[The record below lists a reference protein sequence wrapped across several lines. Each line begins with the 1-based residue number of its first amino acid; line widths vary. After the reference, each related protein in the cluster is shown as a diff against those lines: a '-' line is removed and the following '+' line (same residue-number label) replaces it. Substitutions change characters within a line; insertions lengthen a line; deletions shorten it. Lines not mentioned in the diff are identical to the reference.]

1 MNLKQLL
8 FGGQIPQK
16 QSAQYPDSTQKWI
29 PVSDIRNGIIMT
41 KDGRYVK
48 ILEVMPVNFHLK
60 SLIEQQNI
68 IYYFSGYLKV
78 APDNLQIKI
87 ITQKADIAGYEAR
100 MWKLHENEPVENCRA
115 MIEDNINEVRYLAAN
130 EAVTRRF
137 FLVFQYESR
146 MKTRAATV
154 EAIAE
159 RLRDE
164 EQTARR
170 YLDMCG
176 LEVLSVDYADNF
188 QLELIYS
195 ILNKRSGPRVKLPE
209 SIFDMIGQVGGEN
222 DDEWVTHLEGSGYN
236 DANTAA
242 QDENTPT
249 NRHEIR

>member
-1 MNLKQLL
+1 MNLKQLI
-8 FGGQIPQK
+8 FGGQAAPVQT
-16 QSAQYPDSTQKWI
+16 AQYPHSTQKWI
-29 PVSDIRNGIIMT
+29 PVLDIRDGIVIT

-48 ILEVMPVNFHLK
+48 VLEIMPVNFHLK

-68 IYYFSGYLKV
+68 IYYYSGYLKV
-78 APDNLQIKI
+78 APDNLQVKI

-100 MWKLHENEPVENCRA
+100 MWQLYENEPSASCRA

-137 FLVFQYESR
+137 FLIFQHEAR
-146 MKTRAATV
+146 MKARAATV

-176 LEVLSVDYADNF
+176 LQVRDVQYADNF
-188 QLELIYS
+188 HLELLYGL
-195 ILNKRSGPRVKLPE
+195 LNRRGGKNMKLPE
-209 SIFDMIGQVGGEN
+209 SVFDMAGQVFGVPDGELESYLEGGEYDN
-222 DDEWVTHLEGSGYN
+222 E
-236 DANTAA
+236 
-242 QDENTPT
+242 
-249 NRHEIR
+249 

>member
-8 FGGQIPQK
+8 FGAQAPQTK
-16 QSAQYPDSTQKWI
+16 TAHYPHSTQNWI
-29 PVSDIRNGIIMT
+29 PVQDIRDGIVVT

-87 ITQKADIAGYEAR
+87 ITQKADIAGYEKR
-100 MWKLHENEPVENCRA
+100 MWELYHNEPVASCRE

-137 FLVFQYESR
+137 FLIFQHEAR

-176 LEVLSVDYADNF
+176 LQVRDVPYADNF

-195 ILNKRSGPRVKLPE
+195 LLNRRTSVNMRLSAGVFDTVGDVAGVSG
-209 SIFDMIGQVGGEN
+209 
-222 DDEWVTHLEGSGYN
+222 DEWMNLLEGSRCY
-236 DANTAA
+236 
-242 QDENTPT
+242 DEQ
-249 NRHEIR
+249 

>member
-8 FGGQIPQK
+8 FGTKTPQTK
-16 QSAQYPDSTQKWI
+16 IAQYPHSTQKWI
-29 PVSDIRNGIIMT
+29 PIQDIRDGIIIT

-87 ITQKADIAGYEAR
+87 VTQKADIAGYENR
-100 MWKLHENEPVENCRA
+100 MWGFYESEPVASCRE

-130 EAVTRRF
+130 EAVMRRF
-137 FLVFQYESR
+137 FLIFEHESR

-176 LEVLSVDYADNF
+176 LQVRDVPYADNF
-188 QLELIYS
+188 QLELLYS
-195 ILNKRSGPRVKLPE
+195 LLNRRTSANTRLPTGV
-209 SIFDMIGQVGGEN
+209 FDAASQIAGVG
-222 DDEWVTHLEGSGYN
+222 DDEWDNLVEGSGYN
-236 DANTAA
+236 D
-242 QDENTPT
+242 E
-249 NRHEIR
+249 H

>member
-8 FGGQIPQK
+8 FGTQAPQAK
-16 QSAQYPDSTQKWI
+16 TAQYPHSTQKWV
-29 PVSDIRNGIIMT
+29 PVQDIRDGIVVT
-41 KDGRYVK
+41 KDNRYVK

-100 MWKLHENEPVENCRA
+100 MWGFYENEPVASCRA
-115 MIEDNINEVRYLAAN
+115 MIEDNIKEVRYLAAN

-137 FLVFQYESR
+137 FLILQHEAR
-146 MKTRAATV
+146 MKARAATV

-164 EQTARR
+164 EMTARR

-176 LEVLSVDYADNF
+176 LQVRDVPYADNF
-188 QLELIYS
+188 QLELLYGLI
-195 ILNKRSGPRVKLPE
+195 NRRTARNTRLPV
-209 SIFDMIGQVGGEN
+209 SVFDMVGEVGGEREG
-222 DDEWVTHLEGSGYN
+222 EWENLLDWSEDS
-236 DANTAA
+236 DA
-242 QDENTPT
+242 E
-249 NRHEIR
+249 

>member
-8 FGGQIPQK
+8 FGTQAPQVK
-16 QSAQYPDSTQKWI
+16 TAQYPHSTQKWV
-29 PVSDIRNGIIMT
+29 PVHDIRNGIVIT
-41 KDGRYVK
+41 KDSRYVK

-100 MWKLHENEPVENCRA
+100 MWKYYENEPVASCRE

-137 FLVFQYESR
+137 FLIFQHEPR
-146 MKTRAATV
+146 MKARTATV
-154 EAIAE
+154 EGIAE

-176 LEVLSVDYADNF
+176 LQVRDVLYADNF
-188 QLELIYS
+188 QLELLYS
-195 ILNKRSGPRVKLPE
+195 LLNRRTSQNTNLP
-209 SIFDMIGQVGGEN
+209 INVFDMISQVGGVGDDDWEN
-222 DDEWVTHLEGSGYN
+222 LLEGSEYD
-236 DANTAA
+236 DA
-242 QDENTPT
+242 E
-249 NRHEIR
+249 

>member
-1 MNLKQLL
+1 MNIKQLI
-8 FGGQIPQK
+8 FGKGASQVK
-16 QSAQYPDSTQKWI
+16 VAQYPHSTQKWV
-29 PVSDIRNGIIMT
+29 PVADIRDSIIIT
-41 KDGRYVK
+41 KDSRYAK

-87 ITQKADIAGYEAR
+87 ITQKADIAGYEKR
-100 MWKLHENEPVENCRA
+100 MWAFYESEPVANCRE

-137 FLVFQYESR
+137 FLIFQHESR

-176 LEVLSVDYADNF
+176 SQVRDVPYADNF
-188 QLELIYS
+188 QLELLHS
-195 ILNKRSGPRVKLPE
+195 LLNRRSAGRMRPQTGV
-209 SIFDMIGQVGGEN
+209 FDMVSQVAGAADDKWEN
-222 DDEWVTHLEGSGYN
+222 QIDGSGY
-236 DANTAA
+236 
-242 QDENTPT
+242 DEA
-249 NRHEIR
+249 E

>member
-8 FGGQIPQK
+8 FGAQAPQTK
-16 QSAQYPDSTQKWI
+16 TAQYPHSTQKWI
-29 PVSDIRNGIIMT
+29 PVQDIRDGIIIT

-78 APDNLQIKI
+78 APDNMQIKI
-87 ITQKADIAGYEAR
+87 ITQKADIAGYEKR
-100 MWKLHENEPVENCRA
+100 MWELYHNEPVASCRE

-137 FLVFQYESR
+137 FLIFQHEVR

-176 LEVLSVDYADNF
+176 LQVRNVPYADNF
-188 QLELIYS
+188 QLELLYS
-195 ILNKRSGPRVKLPE
+195 LLNRRTSVNMRLSAGV
-209 SIFDMIGQVGGEN
+209 FDAVGKVAGV
-222 DDEWVTHLEGSGYN
+222 DDDYEWMNLLEGSRCY
-236 DANTAA
+236 
-242 QDENTPT
+242 DE
-249 NRHEIR
+249 

>member
-8 FGGQIPQK
+8 FGTQAPHTK
-16 QSAQYPDSTQKWI
+16 TAQYPHSTQKWV
-29 PVSDIRNGIIMT
+29 PVQDIRDGIVVT
-41 KDGRYVK
+41 KDSRYVK

-100 MWKLHENEPVENCRA
+100 MWRFYENEPVASCRA
-115 MIEDNINEVRYLAAN
+115 MIEDNIKEVRYLAAN

-137 FLVFQYESR
+137 FIVFQHEAR
-146 MKTRAATV
+146 MKARAATV

-164 EQTARR
+164 EQTTRR

-176 LEVLSVDYADNF
+176 LQVRDVPYADNF
-188 QLELIYS
+188 QLELLYS
-195 ILNKRSGPRVKLPE
+195 LLNRRTSQNIRLPLNV
-209 SIFDMIGQVGGEN
+209 FDMVSTVAGAG
-222 DDEWVTHLEGSGYN
+222 DDEWENLVDERSGYG
-236 DANTAA
+236 
-242 QDENTPT
+242 DEQ
-249 NRHEIR
+249 

>member
-1 MNLKQLL
+1 MDVKKLL
-8 FGGQIPQK
+8 FGGKAAVAQT
-16 QSAQYPDSTQKWI
+16 AQYLGSTQKWL
-29 PVSDIRNGIIMT
+29 PVLDTKHGVIIT
-41 KDGRYVK
+41 KDARYIK

-87 ITQKADIAGYEAR
+87 ITQKADIAGYENM
-100 MWKLHENEPVENCRA
+100 MWAFYENESAASCRA
-115 MIEDNINEVRYLAAN
+115 MIEDIINEVRYLAAN

-137 FLVFQYESR
+137 FLIFQHEAR
-146 MKTRAATV
+146 MKTRANTV

-176 LEVLSVDYADNF
+176 LSVRDVPYADNF
-188 QLELIYS
+188 NLELLYS
-195 ILNKRSGPRVKLPE
+195 LINKRTGRNTKLPE
-209 SIFDMIGQVGGEN
+209 SVFDMTGQIIGVPEGE
-222 DDEWVTHLEGSGYN
+222 LENYMEDGEYP
-236 DANTAA
+236 DV
-242 QDENTPT
+242 
-249 NRHEIR
+249 

>member
-1 MNLKQLL
+1 VNLKQLL
-8 FGGQIPQK
+8 FGAQAPQQK
-16 QSAQYPDSTQKWI
+16 TAQYPHSTQKWI
-29 PVSDIRNGIIMT
+29 PVQDIRDGIVVT

-100 MWKLHENEPVENCRA
+100 MWKFYENEPVASCRD
-115 MIEDNINEVRYLAAN
+115 MIEDNIKEVRYLAAN

-137 FLVFQYESR
+137 FLIFQHEAR
-146 MKTRAATV
+146 MKARAATV
-154 EAIAE
+154 EAVAE

-176 LEVLSVDYADNF
+176 LQVRDVLYADNF
-188 QLELIYS
+188 QLELLYGL
-195 ILNKRSGPRVKLPE
+195 LNHRTSQNTRLPV
-209 SIFDMIGQVGGEN
+209 SVFDMVSEVSGMS
-222 DDEWVTHLEGSGYN
+222 DDEWENIVNEGSEYD
-236 DANTAA
+236 DA
-242 QDENTPT
+242 E
-249 NRHEIR
+249 

>member
-8 FGGQIPQK
+8 FGAQAPQQK
-16 QSAQYPDSTQKWI
+16 TAQYPHSTQKWI
-29 PVSDIRNGIIMT
+29 PVQDIRDGIVVT

-100 MWKLHENEPVENCRA
+100 MWKFYENEPVASCRD
-115 MIEDNINEVRYLAAN
+115 MIEDNIKEVRYLAAN

-137 FLVFQYESR
+137 FLIFQHEAR
-146 MKTRAATV
+146 MKARAATV
-154 EAIAE
+154 EAVAE

-176 LEVLSVDYADNF
+176 LQVRDVLYADNF
-188 QLELIYS
+188 QLELLYGL
-195 ILNKRSGPRVKLPE
+195 LNHRTSQNTRLPV
-209 SIFDMIGQVGGEN
+209 SVFDMVSEVSGMS
-222 DDEWVTHLEGSGYN
+222 DDEWENIVNEGSEYD
-236 DANTAA
+236 DA
-242 QDENTPT
+242 E
-249 NRHEIR
+249 

>member
-1 MNLKQLL
+1 M
-8 FGGQIPQK
+8 
-16 QSAQYPDSTQKWI
+16 
-29 PVSDIRNGIIMT
+29 DIRNGVIIT
-41 KDGRYVK
+41 RDSRYIK

-68 IYYFSGYLKV
+68 IFYFSGYLKV

-87 ITQKADIAGYEAR
+87 ITQKADIEGYENR
-100 MWKLHENEPVENCRA
+100 MWEFYENEPASSCRA

-137 FLVFQYESR
+137 FLIFQHEAR
-146 MKTRAATV
+146 MKTRADTV

-176 LEVLSVDYADNF
+176 LSVRDVRYADHFN
-188 QLELIYS
+188 LELLYS
-195 ILNKRSGPRVKLPE
+195 LLNRRTGRHAKLPE
-209 SIFDMIGQVGGEN
+209 SVFNMMGWIGGVSEDELNNDFGE
-222 DDEWVTHLEGSGYN
+222 DESSDGE
-236 DANTAA
+236 AKAENTAK
-242 QDENTPT
+242 DK
-249 NRHEIR
+249 RHE

>member
-8 FGGQIPQK
+8 FGTKAPQAK
-16 QSAQYPDSTQKWI
+16 VAQYPHSTQKWL
-29 PVSDIRNGIIMT
+29 PVQDIRDGIIIT

-78 APDNLQIKI
+78 APDNLQIKV
-87 ITQKADIAGYEAR
+87 ITQKADIAGYENR
-100 MWKLHENEPVENCRA
+100 MWDFYENEPVASCRE
-115 MIEDNINEVRYLAAN
+115 MIEDNIREVRYLAAN

-137 FLVFQYESR
+137 FLIFQHESR
-146 MKTRAATV
+146 MKTRAATT

-176 LEVLSVDYADNF
+176 LQVRDVHYADNF
-188 QLELIYS
+188 QLELLYS
-195 ILNKRSGPRVKLPE
+195 LLNRRTAVNAKLPA
-209 SIFDMIGQVGGEN
+209 SVFDSVSQVAGAGDEQWEN
-222 DDEWVTHLEGSGYN
+222 LIDGSDD
-236 DANTAA
+236 DA
-242 QDENTPT
+242 Q
-249 NRHEIR
+249 

>member
-1 MNLKQLL
+1 MNLKNLL
-8 FGGQIPQK
+8 FGGQAPVEK
-16 QSAQYPDSTQKWI
+16 AAQYPNSTQKWL
-29 PVSDIRNGIIMT
+29 PVQDIRDGIIVT

-48 ILEVMPVNFHLK
+48 ILEIMPVNFHLK
-60 SLIEQQNI
+60 SMIEQQNI

-87 ITQKADIAGYEAR
+87 VTQKADIAGYEAR
-100 MWKLHENEPVENCRA
+100 MWQFYEKEPVANCRE
-115 MIEDNINEVRYLAAN
+115 MIEDNINQVRYIAAN

-137 FLVFQYESR
+137 FLIFQHELR

-176 LEVLSVDYADNF
+176 LEVRNVPYSDNF
-188 QLELIYS
+188 QLGFLHS
-195 ILNKRSGPRVKLPE
+195 LLNRRTGARMKLP
-209 SIFDMIGQVGGEN
+209 SGVFDMVGEVSGEK
-222 DDEWVTHLEGSGYN
+222 DGEWEKFIKGSGY
-236 DANTAA
+236 T
-242 QDENTPT
+242 DEL
-249 NRHEIR
+249 

>member
-8 FGGQIPQK
+8 FGRQAPHV
-16 QSAQYPDSTQKWI
+16 QSRQYPHSTQKWI
-29 PVSDIRNGIIMT
+29 PVQDIRDGIVIT

-100 MWKLHENEPVENCRA
+100 MWNFYENEPVASCRE

-137 FLVFQYESR
+137 FLVFQHEAR

-154 EAIAE
+154 EAVAE

-164 EQTARR
+164 EMTARR

-176 LEVLSVDYADNF
+176 LQVRDVPYADNF
-188 QLELIYS
+188 QLELLYGLI
-195 ILNKRSGPRVKLPE
+195 NRRTARNTRLPV
-209 SIFDMIGQVGGEN
+209 SVFDMVGEVGGEREG
-222 DDEWVTHLEGSGYN
+222 EWENLLDWSEDS
-236 DANTAA
+236 DA
-242 QDENTPT
+242 E
-249 NRHEIR
+249 

>member
-8 FGGQIPQK
+8 FGAKAPQAK
-16 QSAQYPDSTQKWI
+16 IAQYPHSTQKWV
-29 PVSDIRNGIIMT
+29 PVQDIRDGVIIT

-48 ILEVMPVNFHLK
+48 ILEIMPVNFHLK

-87 ITQKADIAGYEAR
+87 ITQKADIAGYENR
-100 MWKLHENEPVENCRA
+100 MWGFYENEPVASCRE

-137 FLVFQYESR
+137 FLIFQHESR
-146 MKTRAATV
+146 MKTRAATA

-176 LEVLSVDYADNF
+176 LQVRDVRYADNS
-188 QLELIYS
+188 QLELLYS
-195 ILNKRSGPRVKLPE
+195 LLNRRASRQMRL
-209 SIFDMIGQVGGEN
+209 SANAFDSIGQVAGAG
-222 DDEWVTHLEGSGYN
+222 DDEW
-236 DANTAA
+236 
-242 QDENTPT
+242 ENLVKGGG
-249 NRHEIR
+249 HEDGQ